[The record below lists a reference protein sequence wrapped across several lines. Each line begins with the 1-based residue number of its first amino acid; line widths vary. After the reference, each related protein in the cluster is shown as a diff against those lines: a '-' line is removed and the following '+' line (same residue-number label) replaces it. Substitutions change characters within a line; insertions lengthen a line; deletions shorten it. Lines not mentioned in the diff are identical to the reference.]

1 MSDARILSELFTSG
15 HLQQLAWYRWSETL
29 SASVGFLKH
38 AGLIYRDSP
47 VADVLDAA
55 FKTLFREHPIEYVYK
70 ACILKKTIFGIYS
83 PNTTA
88 LYMEF
93 PVADARADMLLVNG
107 DATVFEIKTRLD
119 DPKRLN
125 IQLAEYYR
133 CFRSVCV
140 VVDESQSER
149 YTRELPAHVGI
160 SALTSR
166 YSMSVR
172 REPMAT
178 SEKLDHTHMF
188 ALLRQKE
195 RNHATSDLGV
205 DLSSID
211 PSIRYQ
217 AALERFSSLPVR
229 TAYDRVLRALR
240 SRQRTGRLAEL
251 CGRLPHSLH
260 ASVFSYHL
268 RKQDW
273 ENLIGVLMRPPV
285 IAPERT

>member
-172 REPMAT
+172 REP
-178 SEKLDHTHMF
+178 
-188 ALLRQKE
+188 RQRPK
-195 RNHATSDLGV
+195 
-205 DLSSID
+205 SSII
-211 PSIRYQ
+211 PTCSRYYAKKSEITPLQTLVWICRASI
-217 AALERFSSLPVR
+217 P
-229 TAYDRVLRALR
+229 R
-240 SRQRTGRLAEL
+240 SGTKPRWSVSR
-251 CGRLPHSLH
+251 HS
-260 ASVFSYHL
+260 
-268 RKQDW
+268 
-273 ENLIGVLMRPPV
+273 P
-285 IAPERT
+285 